1 VLVLAGSE
9 GGLHES
15 TAALLASHG
24 QALLALAYFRAPGL
38 PRQLTGIPL
47 EYFARAIAWLRTQP
61 EADSDR
67 ILVAGHSRGGEL
79 ALLLGATYPATVNG
93 VIALVPSSKV
103 EAGLTANGRET
114 PESAWTQHGRP
125 LPSMPIPVER
135 IDGPVLLVSGTDDRL
150 WPSSDATDA
159 ITTRLHQAR
168 HRFPSG
174 TSPTRAPAT

>member
-24 QALLALAYFRAPGL
+24 QALLALTYFRAPGL

-67 ILVAGHSRGGEL
+67 ILVVGHSRGGEL
-79 ALLLGATYPATVNG
+79 ALLLGATYPAAVNG

-103 EAGLTANGRET
+103 EAGLTANGR
-114 PESAWTQHGRP
+114 
-125 LPSMPIPVER
+125 
-135 IDGPVLLVSGTDDRL
+135 
-150 WPSSDATDA
+150 
-159 ITTRLHQAR
+159 
-168 HRFPSG
+168 
-174 TSPTRAPAT
+174 